1 MDTCHK
7 SGDTLQGEVHNLRD
21 EISELK
27 GEITRLESAIADH
40 DEDVEVAA
48 GAEVT
53 ELQTRLNNLHLRNTN
68 LEGAV
73 TGLAN
78 DVEQAHATREATDS
92 TNIELAQLVDDLQ
105 VQNTSNERLASD
117 RLERIHQLEMEVKKS
132 EGVSYITSHI
142 HVHGTS
148 N

>member
-1 MDTCHK
+1 M
-7 SGDTLQGEVHNLRD
+7 
-21 EISELK
+21 
-27 GEITRLESAIADH
+27 
-40 DEDVEVAA
+40 
-48 GAEVT
+48 EVT

-73 TGLAN
+73 SGLAN